1 MRETKFRGK
10 RLDNGEWEYGDLV
23 QFGQKYYT
31 PCKCAIIPGTASVSD
46 TLFKV
51 LLDNE
56 VDPATVGEYTGL
68 KDKNGK
74 EIYVGDIIECI
85 GSDNKPIRH
94 LVRYNDE
101 KGGYGQLLFMDNGL
115 TCKPYDGGLISQ
127 NYICEM
133 DKYIVSNLHDN
144 PELLKGGEKCLGYA
158 NL

>member
-1 MRETKFRGK
+1 MREIKFRGK
-10 RLDNGEWEYGDLV
+10 RLDNGEWEFGDLLQYDDGSV
-23 QFGQKYYT
+23 CIGVHSKNYTDDGFNVGQYHHIA
-31 PCKCAIIPGTASVSD
+31 P
-46 TLFKV
+46 
-51 LLDNE
+51 

-101 KGGYGQLLFMDNGL
+101 KGGYSQLLFMGNGL

-133 DKYIVSNLHDN
+133 DKYIVGNLHDN
-144 PELLKGGEKCLGYA
+144 PELLKGGEQ
-158 NL
+158 